1 MAGTFKIVLIGSG
14 NAGTQLGHAFSQ
26 VGHQVLQVYSKTI
39 ESAKILANQLDAAY
53 TNELNQIDQNADFY
67 IIAIKDDAINK
78 IPASLNISEKIIAHT
93 AGSVPMEV
101 LKDLSPNFGIFYPLQ
116 TLSKDKT
123 VDFTTIPICI
133 EGSNHETLYQLKSLA
148 ESLSTSVQEIHFEKR
163 KMLHL
168 SAVFVCNFTNHMYT
182 IASDLLKK
190 EGLSF
195 DLILPLIRETTEKLN
210 HVSPVEGQ
218 TGPAIRND
226 QEVIEE
232 HLGALEENEDYQNIY
247 KLLTE
252 SIQKKN

>member
-1 MAGTFKIVLIGSG
+1 
-14 NAGTQLGHAFSQ
+14 
-26 VGHQVLQVYSKTI
+26 
-39 ESAKILANQLDAAY
+39 
-53 TNELNQIDQNADFY
+53 
-67 IIAIKDDAINK
+67 
-78 IPASLNISEKIIAHT
+78 
-93 AGSVPMEV
+93 MEV
-101 LKDLSPNFGIFYPLQ
+101 LKGSFQGYGIFYPLQ
-116 TLSKDKT
+116 TFSKGKPA
-123 VDFTTIPICI
+123 DFTTVPICI
-133 EGSNHETLYQLKSLA
+133 EGSDKDTSSQLKLLA
-148 ESLSTSVQEIHFEKR
+148 GSLSGNVREISFEKR

-182 IASDLLKK
+182 IASDLLEK

-195 DLILPLIRETTEKLN
+195 DLILPLIKETTAKLN
-210 HVSPVEGQ
+210 HVSPTEGQ

>member
-1 MAGTFKIVLIGSG
+1 MASPFKIVLIGSG
-14 NAGTQLGHAFSQ
+14 NVGTHLGHAFIQ
-26 VGHQVLQVYSKTI
+26 VGHQVLQVYSKTAN
-39 ESAKILANQLDAAY
+39 SAKTLADQLNTAFTD
-53 TNELNQIDQNADFY
+53 ELDNIYQTADIY
-67 IIAIKDDAINK
+67 VIAVRDDAIEQ
-78 IPASLNISEKIIAHT
+78 IVPGLNFPGKIIAHT

-101 LKDLSPNFGIFYPLQ
+101 LKGSFQGYGIFYPLQ
-116 TLSKDKT
+116 TFSKGKPA
-123 VDFTTIPICI
+123 DFTTVPICI
-133 EGSNHETLYQLKSLA
+133 EGSDKDTSSQLKLLA
-148 ESLSTSVQEIHFEKR
+148 GSLSGNVREISFEKR

-182 IASDLLKK
+182 IASDLLEK

-195 DLILPLIRETTEKLN
+195 DLILPLIKETTAKLN
-210 HVSPVEGQ
+210 HVSPTEGQ